1 MMHLDAIV
9 KRNRRPERQPSE
21 TETRAFKDAHAI
33 RRTERYFE
41 MVGPLTGRTPY
52 VREV

>member
-9 KRNRRPERQPSE
+9 KRNRRPERQPRAYE
-21 TETRAFKDAHAI
+21 TIGFIAASAAARYDRAKLRAIHAA
-33 RRTERYFE
+33 RP
-41 MVGPLTGRTPY
+41 VY